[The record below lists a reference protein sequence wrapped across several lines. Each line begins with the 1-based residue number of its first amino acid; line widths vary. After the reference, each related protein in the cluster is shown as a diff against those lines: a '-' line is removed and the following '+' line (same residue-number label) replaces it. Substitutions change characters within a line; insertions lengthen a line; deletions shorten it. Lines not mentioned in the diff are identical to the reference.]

1 MSKKIQPLF
10 GILWP
15 GDPGVDAAGDL
26 IDVVPDVMDLCA
38 EVFDLLRRA
47 GLDLRTLD
55 QAA

>member
-1 MSKKIQPLF
+1 MKIQPLF
-10 GILWP
+10 GILRP

-38 EVFDLLRRA
+38 EVFDLLHRA
-47 GLDLRTLD
+47 GLDLRTQD